1 MNKYQVKA
9 NEVYPDDL
17 VRLYAENPGEDH
29 GDTLAEF
36 ISAELGDAAS
46 DSEAVGFMNRAIEEL
61 SFVRNALQN
70 GT

>member
-1 MNKYQVKA
+1 MNRYQTKA
-9 NEVYPDDL
+9 NEVYADDL
-17 VRLYAENPGEDH
+17 VQLYADYPEGDY

-36 ISAELGDAAS
+36 IAAELGDAAS
-46 DSEAVGFMNRAIEEL
+46 DSEAAGFMNRAIEEL